1 MAKITR
7 EEAIEKI
14 KGWSLMLEATDPS
27 ADGFNDAIES
37 LILPVMNERLDF
49 DSDKEVFTL
58 LLKKPIENEN
68 SNREIIELHE
78 LTLAEQKV
86 LQKYKDSEG
95 VDRSEAFIAKAAGI
109 TLGEASKIGTRDLSV
124 ASAILTVF
132 FS

>member
-27 ADGFNDAIES
+27 ASGFDDAIES
-37 LILPVMNERLDF
+37 LVLPVMNERLDF

-68 SNREIIELHE
+68 SKREIIELHE

-124 ASAILTVF
+124 ASSILTVF

>member
-14 KGWSLMLEATDPS
+14 KGWSLVLEATDPS

-68 SNREIIELHE
+68 SKREIIELHE

-124 ASAILTVF
+124 ASSILTVF

>member
-27 ADGFNDAIES
+27 ANGFNDAIES

-68 SNREIIELHE
+68 SKREIIELHE

-124 ASAILTVF
+124 ASSILTVF

>member
-68 SNREIIELHE
+68 SKREVIELHE

-124 ASAILTVF
+124 ASSILTVF

>member
-68 SNREIIELHE
+68 SKREIIELHE

-124 ASAILTVF
+124 ASSILTVF

>member
-14 KGWSLMLEATDPS
+14 KGWSLMLEAIDPS

-68 SNREIIELHE
+68 SKREIIELHE

-124 ASAILTVF
+124 ASSILTVF